1 MRRSRC
7 RWLLRSIRIWASSGW
22 LGCGDG
28 MILLRVPGIVVL
40 GCSRIRAVSRF
51 NSAIL
56 ADLAKRNIYAI
67 TSFIFG
73 MDNDT
78 PGVAER
84 RFTRLRLG
92 RQGCPF

>member
-1 MRRSRC
+1 
-7 RWLLRSIRIWASSGW
+7 
-22 LGCGDG
+22 

-73 MDNDT
+73 MDNVRPESRSDASRDCDLAARAA
-78 PGVAER
+78 P
-84 RFTRLRLG
+84 FRLTHPITFNAAL
-92 RQGCPF
+92 